1 MQLII
6 IIHFSEKALGDRA
19 AVFHKAGS
27 LAAALGG
34 DVGAR
39 GGVPSTLTAAEEGLA
54 AEAAAGL
61 QQQGQQQQQQQQ
73 QREAGPSADPRPAK
87 PGRQSY
93 RRQGRWKD
101 CRLSAKG

>member
-61 QQQGQQQQQQQQ
+61 QQQQQQ

-93 RRQGRWKD
+93 RRQGRCKD
-101 CRLSAKG
+101 FRLSAKG

>member
-39 GGVPSTLTAAEEGLA
+39 AGVPSTLAAAEEGLA

-61 QQQGQQQQQQQQ
+61 QQQQQQQQQQQ
-73 QREAGPSADPRPAK
+73 RREAGPSADPRPAK

-101 CRLSAKG
+101 FRLSAKG